1 MRFKSLMTFTY
12 AALIVA
18 GLSST
23 AHAQTS
29 VIPGDKLAWDQQA
42 ADLATAQAATYKLYA
57 DGAATGT
64 VLTPVTCADQT
75 PVLAGN
81 FTCSTPFPAFT
92 PTVLHSV
99 KVTAGNAAGESL
111 QSTPFSFRFVVVPS
125 VPTNL
130 RRIP

>member
-1 MRFKSLMTFTY
+1 MRFKSLITFTF
-12 AALIVA
+12 AALIIA

-23 AHAQTS
+23 ASAQTS

-64 VLTPVTCADQT
+64 VLTPVTCTVQT
-75 PVLAGN
+75 PPLTGN

-99 KVTAGNAAGESL
+99 KASATNEAGESL
-111 QSTPFSFRFVVVPS
+111 QSTAFSFKFVVVPS

-130 RRIP
+130 RRTP